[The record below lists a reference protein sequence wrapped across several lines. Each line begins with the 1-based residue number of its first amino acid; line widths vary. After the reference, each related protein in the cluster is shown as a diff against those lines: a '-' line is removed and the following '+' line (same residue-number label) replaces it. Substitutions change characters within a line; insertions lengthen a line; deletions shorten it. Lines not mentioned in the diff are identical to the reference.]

1 MNDMLSPPPDY
12 IPHRCVERTDDG
24 RELALKCLEDLRGLK
39 AYILLGDIGAGKTTF
54 FQREEAEAGG
64 KFLPVNEFLDLNQKY
79 APDFWP
85 QPLLIDGLDETSN
98 SISRVRGKLD
108 ALGNPR
114 VRLSC
119 RAANW
124 GGKRNTDAI
133 RALYPDVRVFHLEP
147 FSDSERRLFLK
158 LCGVADI
165 DGMLA
170 VGEWVGGNP
179 LLLKMLADT
188 WDGGEIKN
196 KKIFFDAACRDL
208 AQEHDS
214 NRTDTVRESG
224 GVTPSPEQ
232 LMHVAGEM
240 CAAILRSDKAGF
252 AEKAQGRYAGI
263 DELLHEDEDGTL
275 PRKVLTSK
283 LFMSQKDGGCIPR
296 HPNIA
301 EFLGGR
307 HLARLVDDK
316 NVKMSPARAGG
327 FCGGTDGGVVSNLR
341 EMHAWLAT
349 CAKTPAPFL
358 NTDAFGVAS
367 LGGFS
372 NYCSKDQRLFVRCL
386 LEQSGK
392 NRDVY
397 ALASQHY
404 RMLSTLPA
412 VAESVKR
419 ELASKKRD
427 NQQQDKAHLLLS
439 IMEQADS
446 CPPDLNNVLMKVLKD
461 EEWHGYDVRA
471 KAAGMLG
478 KQAKDNRKLGL
489 ALRDYA
495 KAMNKKQHLNGDE
508 EFILSK
514 LLEFLYPEFI
524 PASDIV
530 DYYSHC
536 SGRMLFGFWYDF
548 HENVTKKEAREV
560 LDKMGASIAE
570 DAFIGDDLAA
580 RLFRTAISDDI
591 APRKVWDWLAAYAA
605 KHSHVPGSLKKCIVA
620 DSCLFFGLLDI
631 ARKQKRGD
639 APDLLHFLRE
649 LRDAEEAEKILDF
662 LWNNPP
668 LAGDEVQ
675 GAQTV
680 FNYAYFV
687 SGWKRGEAKHQV
699 NLRIGGDK
707 IMSKA
712 HHAFR
717 ASLAKMRAE
726 HREWQIQERQRKG
739 QEDSQAHQYWAH
751 VRKNIPGIKSGESI
765 RLLLR
770 LACDFVISRD
780 RRREMLRHVDE
791 ASIKQGCVARV
802 EIGNENISPQNIF
815 DTKRAGRTYELQFVY
830 RLGMDAIHKRDQRD
844 LLALSCD
851 TIRRAVAF
859 DVCGGGG
866 AGWMGFIK
874 ENRRELVAQT
884 VMPLFDGGFDGI
896 ANFDW
901 WVSQNGDVFTP
912 QERRTLLCALMHNA
926 KGEDVF
932 RSMLRISVKQ
942 QDDWL
947 PELIDEQMR
956 ASLPLPQC
964 GFLAAA
970 DFSSDDK
977 SEECTDAAR
986 ALMPEE
992 KFRNAFFS
1000 FLGEEKLHSL
1010 STHHQGLFV
1019 GLFAPFVKMKPPST
1033 GFSVVNV
1040 DSPMKQADMVRQ
1052 LITVLGDKG
1061 AVKELN
1067 ELALAAKGE
1076 AQSHDSCW
1084 EYWIPELEYAQE
1096 RAVIYDRDSHYSP
1109 LSVAEVVASL
1119 RGNAPANADDLRD
1132 MLMESL
1138 YNLRENKY
1146 CEGNPKN
1153 LRNQYWNTATAGKGG
1168 TQIQPKAKRENECRD
1183 FLANEIEHELP
1194 QSCRVDTEASSAH
1207 ERRADLLV
1215 SFGEFEV
1222 PVEIK
1227 KASNPELWSGVENQL
1242 ADYARRPKAHG
1253 CGVYLVL
1260 WFGDRPCQNPP
1271 SDFPCP
1277 KPKNPEELELALTEF
1292 VKQGGHDGIRVF
1304 VMDLSL

>member
-1 MNDMLSPPPDY
+1 MLSPPPDY

-64 KFLPVNEFLDLNQKY
+64 MFLPVNDFLDLNQRRV
-79 APDFWP
+79 PDLWR
-85 QPLLIDGLDETSN
+85 QPLFIDGLDETSN
-98 SISRVRGKLD
+98 SISRVRRKLD

-124 GGKRNTDAI
+124 GGKSNTDAI
-133 RALYPDVRVFHLEP
+133 RALYPDVKVFHLEP
-147 FSDSERRLFLK
+147 FSDSERRLFLES
-158 LCGVADI
+158 LGVADI

-179 LLLKMLADT
+179 LLLKMLADV

-196 KKIFFDAACRDL
+196 KKVFYDAWCRKL

-263 DELLHEDEDGTL
+263 GELLHKDEDGTL

-307 HLARLVDDK
+307 HLAGLVDDK

-327 FCGGTDGGVVSNLR
+327 FCGSADGGVVSNLR
-341 EMHAWLAT
+341 GMHAWLAT

-478 KQAKDNRKLGL
+478 KQAKYNRKLGL

-495 KAMNKKQHLNGDE
+495 QAMNKKQHLNGDE
-508 EFILSK
+508 EFILST

-530 DYYSHC
+530 NYYSHC
-536 SGRMLFGFWYDF
+536 SGMMLFGFWYDF
-548 HENVTKKEAREV
+548 PERRDVTKKEAREV
-560 LDKMGASIAE
+560 LCKMGASIAE

-580 RLFRTAISDDI
+580 RLFGKAISDDI
-591 APRKVWDWLAAYAA
+591 APRKVWDWLAVYATRHGHA
-605 KHSHVPGSLKKCIVA
+605 PGSLKKCIAA

-639 APDLLHFLRE
+639 TPDLLWFLRE
-649 LRDAEEAEKILDF
+649 LREAEDAEKILDF
-662 LWNNPP
+662 LWGTPP
-668 LAGDEVQ
+668 AGDEGQSKQAVLD
-675 GAQTV
+675 
-680 FNYAYFV
+680 YAYFI

-699 NLRIGGDK
+699 NLRIGEDQ
-707 IMSKA
+707 IISKV
-712 HHAFR
+712 HRDFR
-717 ASLAKMRAE
+717 AGLAKMRAE
-726 HREWQIQERQRKG
+726 HREWRRQEQQRKG
-739 QEDSQAHQYWAH
+739 QEDSRARQYWAH
-751 VRKNIPGIKSGESI
+751 VRKNIPEIKSGENI
-765 RLLLR
+765 RLLSQ
-770 LACDFVISRD
+770 LACDFAVNGDKRK
-780 RRREMLRHVDE
+780 EMLRHVDE
-791 ASIKQGCVARV
+791 ASIKQGCVAAV
-802 EIGNENISPQNIF
+802 ESGNTKISPQDVF
-815 DTKRAGRTYELQFVY
+815 DTNRAGRTYELKFVY
-830 RLGMDAIHKRDQRD
+830 RLGMDAIHKRDQHD

-859 DVCGGGG
+859 DVCGNSS
-866 AGWMGFIK
+866 ADWMGFIK
-874 ENRRELVAQT
+874 ANHRELVAQT

-896 ANFDW
+896 TNFDW
-901 WVSQNGDVFTP
+901 WVEENGDVFTP
-912 QERRTLLCALMHNA
+912 QERRKLLCALMHNA

-932 RSMLRISVKQ
+932 RAMLRISVKQ
-942 QDDWL
+942 QDSWL

-970 DFSSDDK
+970 GFSSADK
-977 SEECTDAAR
+977 LEECTDVAR
-986 ALMPEE
+986 ALMSEE

-1000 FLGEEKLHSL
+1000 FFGEEELHSF

-1019 GLFAPFVKMKPPST
+1019 GLFAPFVKTRQPSA
-1033 GFSVVNV
+1033 GFSVVSV
-1040 DSPMKQADMVRQ
+1040 DSPMRQADIVRQ
-1052 LITVLGDKG
+1052 LIAGLGEKG

-1067 ELALAAKGE
+1067 ELALAAKAE
-1076 AQSHDSCW
+1076 TQSHDSCW
-1084 EYWIPELEYAQE
+1084 EYWIPGLEYAQE

-1119 RGNAPANADDLRD
+1119 RGDAPANADDLRD

-1168 TQIQPKAKRENECRD
+1168 TQIQPKAKRENECRG
-1183 FLANEIEHELP
+1183 FLANEIEHKLP
-1194 QSCRVDTEASSAH
+1194 QSCHVDTEASSAR
-1207 ERRADLLV
+1207 ERRTDLLV
-1215 SFGEFEV
+1215 SSGEFEV

-1227 KASNPELWSGVENQL
+1227 KANNPELWSGVEYQL
-1242 ADYARRPKAHG
+1242 ADYVRRPKAHG

-1260 WFGDRPCQNPP
+1260 WFGDRSCQNPP
-1271 SDFPCP
+1271 SDFPCA
-1277 KPKNPEELELALTEF
+1277 KPQNPEELELALTGF
-1292 VKQGGHDGIRVF
+1292 VKQGGHDDIRVF